1 MANGKVLVAKVLAL
15 HFCKLVFRGIQK
27 FYHSSIKTY
36 LPILIASPPPPP
48 TKHVA
53 LSLSHACT
61 ACCLPLLLLV
71 VAAAIADAR
80 CGREGSANDDAAA
93 AKLKTRDSSLTGTSH
108 NLTVHRCINSSQMT
122 ISR

>member
-36 LPILIASPPPPP
+36 LPILIAPPPPPP
-48 TKHVA
+48 THPHVA
-53 LSLSHACT
+53 LSLSH

-80 CGREGSANDDAAA
+80 CGREGSANDAAAA

>member
-1 MANGKVLVAKVLAL
+1 MANGKVLAL

-36 LPILIASPPPPP
+36 LPILIAS
-48 TKHVA
+48 HC
-53 LSLSHACT
+53 SLSHACT

-71 VAAAIADAR
+71 VVAAIADAR
-80 CGREGSANDDAAA
+80 CGREGSANDDDAA